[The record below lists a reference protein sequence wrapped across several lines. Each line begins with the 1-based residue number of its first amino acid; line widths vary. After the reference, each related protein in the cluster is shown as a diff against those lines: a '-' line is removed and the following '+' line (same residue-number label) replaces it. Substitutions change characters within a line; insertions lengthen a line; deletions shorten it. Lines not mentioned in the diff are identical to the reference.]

1 MEQYA
6 MRMVPRNVFES
17 YTPVE
22 IALRRATIENDAW
35 VRQMNLLI
43 QERIGRRIALTRLD
57 EIYRHFINVH
67 FPIEVVDID
76 AFASFVLS
84 EENRRPEERTSAQQK
99 LWWSSD
105 PKGQIFHAYPAI
117 DEPPEEDMLRR
128 R

>member
-1 MEQYA
+1 

-67 FPIEVVDID
+67 FPIEVVDVNK
-76 AFASFVLS
+76 FARFVL
-84 EENRRPEERTSAQQK
+84 EEEGRRPVERTSAQQQ
-99 LWWSSD
+99 LWWSSN
-105 PKGQIFHAYPAI
+105 PRGQNFHAYPLV
-117 DEPPEEDMLRR
+117 DEQSFER
-128 R
+128 